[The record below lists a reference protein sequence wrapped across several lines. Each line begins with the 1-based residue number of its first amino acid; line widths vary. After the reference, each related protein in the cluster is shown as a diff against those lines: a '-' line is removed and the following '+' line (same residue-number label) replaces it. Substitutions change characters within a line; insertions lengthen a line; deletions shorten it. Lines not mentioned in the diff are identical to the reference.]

1 MYSSRY
7 TKNAKKRS
15 ELFHDR
21 LVGPMETAVYWV
33 EYVIR
38 HRGAPHLKVAG
49 VDLPWYKYMLLDVI
63 GVIFIALVFSS
74 YLVYKVTKKI
84 CSLCSKPKV
93 QKVKR
98 S

>member
-38 HRGAPHLKVAG
+38 HGGAPHLKVAG
-49 VDLPWYKYMLLDVI
+49 VDLPWYKYFLLDVGAFI
-63 GVIFIALVFSS
+63 LIALVFSS
-74 YLVYKVTKKI
+74 YVFCKITKKI
-84 CSLCSKPKV
+84 FSLCTKSKK
-93 QKVKR
+93 KVKR